1 MEKEARKIYKETQER
16 IDGAGGMVKP
26 AHILI
31 LLNRKATPAEQNA
44 AKAKADSIYKVLSR
58 GADFAEMA
66 KKYSDD
72 KGTARERWRVAL
84 DYREDR
90 QSRLSRMLLI
100 P

>member
-1 MEKEARKIYKETQER
+1 MMWRKRRIKFIKKLRER

-31 LLNRKATPAEQNA
+31 LLNQKATPAEQNA

-72 KGTARERWRVAL
+72 KGTAPEGW
-84 DYREDR
+84 
-90 QSRLSRMLLI
+90 
-100 P
+100 